1 MVLFKQNEFRLQK
14 EMEIYNKLNLDEK
27 QELFA
32 EIEIL
37 KNKGKSV
44 DELQIEYQSKIFF
57 QKWFFFI
64 KLKNLREKYSL
75 KLTDN

>member
-1 MVLFKQNEFRLQK
+1 MLFKQNEFRLQK

-37 KNKGKSV
+37 KNKGRSV

>member
-1 MVLFKQNEFRLQK
+1 MLFKQNEFRLQK